1 MDFLINYWWTIVI
14 GIAAITVV
22 VYAIYVFAKRPTSE
36 QIQKV
41 KEWLLYAVTEAE
53 KELGGGTG
61 QIKLRYVY
69 DMFLSKFPFLTK
81 VISFDMFST
90 LVDEVL
96 EKFRTLLE
104 TNPKLK
110 DYVESGK
117 KDTATKDDQTQTVSP
132 VTEQHN

>member
-1 MDFLINYWWTIVI
+1 MDFLINYWWTIVV
-14 GIAAITVV
+14 GIAAIAVV
-22 VYAIYVFAKRPTSE
+22 VYAIYAFAKRPTSE

-41 KEWLLYAVTEAE
+41 KECLLYAVTEAE

-117 KDTATKDDQTQTVSP
+117 KNTATKDD
-132 VTEQHN
+132 